1 MTKQIVIG
9 KEGNQPFAIPDPKV
23 SRRHAVLY
31 VDEQGGRMMLMDIG
45 STNGTYLFNG
55 NQFVRMTANQ
65 QYPVSG
71 DTMIQLG
78 PETRFHVKK
87 LLAGQAK
94 PQPPKPQPPKLEKID
109 IHKLRLISDRYT
121 QNKMKLESRSG
132 MINGLRSCTILVSI
146 LAGGLG
152 GAAAKSFGIPED
164 DLLWKAII
172 GVLIGGFLMVVL
184 LLIINSFNK
193 KVIRERNENEHTYA
207 VKYCCPN
214 PKCKLPYRGKIYE
227 NILAEGRCPKCKA
240 IYYDSSE
247 KNS

>member
-78 PETRFHVKK
+78 PETRFHVKNCWPDRQS
-87 LLAGQAK
+87 LNL
-94 PQPPKPQPPKLEKID
+94 PSPN
-109 IHKLRLISDRYT
+109 LRNR
-121 QNKMKLESRSG
+121 KR
-132 MINGLRSCTILVSI
+132 
-146 LAGGLG
+146 
-152 GAAAKSFGIPED
+152 
-164 DLLWKAII
+164 
-172 GVLIGGFLMVVL
+172 
-184 LLIINSFNK
+184 
-193 KVIRERNENEHTYA
+193 
-207 VKYCCPN
+207 
-214 PKCKLPYRGKIYE
+214 
-227 NILAEGRCPKCKA
+227 
-240 IYYDSSE
+240 
-247 KNS
+247 